1 IIALSTPA
9 RSTPTPP
16 LSLSL
21 IPKITLSQTHLF
33 LGPPHPGSSPHDL
46 LAAATT
52 HAGRFRRAPAARN
65 TPPSSHLP
73 PLRSPWKPPPPPPS
87 RGPSPPRRSPA
98 APAVAMC
105 AWPWRRSSG
114 GGLGRCLPFQIT
126 EDFST
131 SWCCMAWLS
140 SRLTETF
147 RALSDQFYRTREH
160 HRFVRQQVVNQQSHM
175 YKKQSASVHARALKK
190 VAMFGFSSRMSVT
203 I

>member
-1 IIALSTPA
+1 
-9 RSTPTPP
+9 
-16 LSLSL
+16 
-21 IPKITLSQTHLF
+21 ITLSQTHLF

-114 GGLGRCLPFQIT
+114 GGLGRCL
-126 EDFST
+126 
-131 SWCCMAWLS
+131 
-140 SRLTETF
+140 F